1 MPLFPN
7 QTEDN
12 FYFSM
17 NDVNELLSRN
27 SAHPIKLDDKEWPS
41 VEHYFQAMQF
51 ESTAYQEKIRTAV
64 SSDHAIK
71 LGKTW
76 FKKKRRDLKQ
86 VRTVLMT
93 RALYIKCRTYPDI
106 SKRLIDIEP
115 EKIVENSQFD
125 YFWGCGRDHRGHNHY
140 GKVLMNVRDK
150 LLSEK
155 QEALQ

>member
-17 NDVNELLSRN
+17 NDADELLSRN
-27 SAHPIKLDDKEWPS
+27 SAHSIKLDDKEWPS

-51 ESTAYQEKIRTAV
+51 ESTAYQEKIRTAAD
-64 SSDHAIK
+64 SEQAIK

-93 RALYIKCRTYPDI
+93 RALYIKCRTYP
-106 SKRLIDIEP
+106 
-115 EKIVENSQFD
+115 
-125 YFWGCGRDHRGHNHY
+125 HRGHNHY

-150 LLSEK
+150 LLSEQ